1 MHADLHNLERT
12 ARNSHDLEVLYVG
25 FGYIALKESAGTAV
39 SQADGLP

>member
-1 MHADLHNLERT
+1 MHANLHNLERT